1 MTLTHAAIASLPW
14 KEEIKRRFQHTMI
27 IISNTD
33 GKDVKKQYLGEERKR
48 EMEKEMFK
56 KQNKK
61 KR

>member
-1 MTLTHAAIASLPW
+1 MTLTHAAISSLPW
-14 KEEIKRRFQHTMI
+14 KEEIKRCFQHTMI

-33 GKDVKKQYLGEERKR
+33 GEDVKKQYLGEERER

-61 KR
+61 KC

>member
-1 MTLTHAAIASLPW
+1 MILTHAAISSLPW
-14 KEEIKRRFQHTMI
+14 KEEIKRCFQHTMI

-56 KQNKK
+56 K
-61 KR
+61 

>member
-1 MTLTHAAIASLPW
+1 MTLTHAAISSLPW
-14 KEEIKRRFQHTMI
+14 KEEIKRRFQHTII

-33 GKDVKKQYLGEERKR
+33 GEDVKKQYLGEERKR
-48 EMEKEMFK
+48 EMAKEMFK